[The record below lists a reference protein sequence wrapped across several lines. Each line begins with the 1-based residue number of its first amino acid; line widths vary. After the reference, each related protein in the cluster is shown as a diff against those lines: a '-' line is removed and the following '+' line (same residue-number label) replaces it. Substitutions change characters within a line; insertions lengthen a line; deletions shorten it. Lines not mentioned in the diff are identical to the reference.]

1 MQMDL
6 LDNPK
11 IKQIKPRYLL
21 LALHPAVLLL
31 IAFISCT
38 TIDSGSVGIRFK
50 KWSSDASQYGGVLGT
65 CKGWVWY
72 NPITQKIF
80 EYPIYV
86 QRKTYEPFRVN
97 AKDAS
102 EFTMDPTIAYR
113 LDPDKA
119 TAVFTKYRKTL
130 GEIEDGY
137 IRTCI
142 YEAYRTCANQ
152 YTSDY
157 LMSHRGEFESEVR
170 QTPGGEPLVGRIPGG
185 GIHVADHPSANRSPK
200 PSTPR
205 TRPYRMR

>member
-21 LALHPAVLLL
+21 LALIPAVLLL

-86 QRKTYEPFRVN
+86 QRKRAAGSAIVPRRGCNRLPLPFLYIKVWIIFAWGGKN
-97 AKDAS
+97 ALAQ
-102 EFTMDPTIAYR
+102 T
-113 LDPDKA
+113 
-119 TAVFTKYRKTL
+119 
-130 GEIEDGY
+130 
-137 IRTCI
+137 
-142 YEAYRTCANQ
+142 N
-152 YTSDY
+152 TS
-157 LMSHRGEFESEVR
+157 F
-170 QTPGGEPLVGRIPGG
+170 
-185 GIHVADHPSANRSPK
+185 
-200 PSTPR
+200 
-205 TRPYRMR
+205 

>member
-11 IKQIKPRYLL
+11 IKQIKSRYLL
-21 LALHPAVLLL
+21 LALIPAVLLL

-113 LDPDKA
+113 LD
-119 TAVFTKYRKTL
+119 
-130 GEIEDGY
+130 
-137 IRTCI
+137 
-142 YEAYRTCANQ
+142 
-152 YTSDY
+152 
-157 LMSHRGEFESEVR
+157 
-170 QTPGGEPLVGRIPGG
+170 
-185 GIHVADHPSANRSPK
+185 
-200 PSTPR
+200 
-205 TRPYRMR
+205 RPYSPNTARPSGRSKTVTSAPASTRHTVRVPTSIRRTT

>member
-11 IKQIKPRYLL
+11 IKQIKSRYLL
-21 LALHPAVLLL
+21 LALIPAVLLL

-86 QRKTYEPFRVN
+86 QRK
-97 AKDAS
+97 
-102 EFTMDPTIAYR
+102 PT
-113 LDPDKA
+113 
-119 TAVFTKYRKTL
+119 
-130 GEIEDGY
+130 
-137 IRTCI
+137 
-142 YEAYRTCANQ
+142 
-152 YTSDY
+152 
-157 LMSHRGEFESEVR
+157 
-170 QTPGGEPLVGRIPGG
+170 
-185 GIHVADHPSANRSPK
+185 NRSA
-200 PSTPR
+200 STPR
-205 TRPYRMR
+205 TPRNSRWIRRSPTGSTQTRPRPYSPNTARPSGRSKTVTSAPASTRHTVRVPTSIRRTT